1 MKYNTSH
8 CELLTASQVVGQ
20 IKLKATVI
28 VPTYRRFEPLL
39 DTVSDLLSQRDA
51 EYEVIVVDQNTEWP
65 ENLVLDKDCLQ
76 NNSKIKWFEHFPP
89 GVVNA
94 RNHAVRHASGD
105 VIIFVDDDVRIE
117 SETFIANH
125 LALYQNPS
133 VDAVTGA
140 ELYLNTKELDAF
152 RSSNIESTEVSTSDK
167 LWEKLS
173 PLEQV
178 LTFPRNIM
186 ETVLVCSFC
195 TCNASIRRIAF
206 NKVGGFDKAFIGNS
220 YGDDYDLA
228 IRLWKTGSRILYS
241 PNPWLIHL
249 QVPSG
254 GLRMKDKKN
263 QSSEFE
269 RAASSALFFFRHA
282 TFQWSWHLLYHHLL
296 RKTVFRKDN
305 VIHPWRQP
313 AAWLGLFQAFIYAY
327 PRRRAVPR
335 LSQMQLANQ
344 K

>member
-1 MKYNTSH
+1 M
-8 CELLTASQVVGQ
+8 
-20 IKLKATVI
+20 KATVI

-51 EYEVIVVDQNTEWP
+51 EYEIIIVDQNTEWP
-65 ENLVLDKDCLQ
+65 KDLIARKEGLQ
-76 NNSKIKWFEHFPP
+76 RSANVRWFGNYPP

-94 RNHAVRHASGD
+94 RNHAAKHASGD

-117 SETFIANH
+117 SETFIAAH
-125 LALYQNPS
+125 LALYQNPT

-140 ELYLNTKELDAF
+140 ELYLNTKELDEF
-152 RSSNIESTEVSTSDK
+152 RATVEITEAIR
-167 LWEKLS
+167 LNGIWEKRL

-186 ETVLVCSFC
+186 QTVFVCSFC
-195 TCNASIRRIAF
+195 TCNASIRRTAF
-206 NKVGGFDKAFIGNS
+206 NKVGGFDEAFIGNS

-228 IRLWKTGSRILYS
+228 IRLWETGSRILYS

-269 RAASSALFFFRHA
+269 RAAASALFFFRHA

-305 VIHPWRQP
+305 IIHPWRQP
-313 AAWLGLFQAFIYAY
+313 TAWYGLAQAVIYAF
-327 PRRRAVPR
+327 PRRKAVPR
-335 LSQMQLANQ
+335 LPQVQLANQ